1 MIQADARTRFTA
13 DDVEL
18 VLRCTPGATPSEDFD
33 RRLDRP
39 ELAERL
45 AGEPVPGPSPS
56 LFFYVLIRQSLRERG
71 VEDRRVA
78 DYCAA
83 LLREFG
89 VRDRS
94 ERIAPV
100 DDHKHRYLIDIV
112 ADASASQGDR
122 QFRVLV
128 HLGNYALWVAG
139 VFPGWIHARQNRRGG
154 PDISYYEAMG
164 TRGFAEASDHWMA
177 SRVGL
182 DDVYRTTA
190 DHFSEVRQALN
201 DLSGRMRAA

>member
-1 MIQADARTRFTA
+1 M
-13 DDVEL
+13 
-18 VLRCTPGATPSEDFD
+18 
-33 RRLDRP
+33 
-39 ELAERL
+39 
-45 AGEPVPGPSPS
+45 
-56 LFFYVLIRQSLRERG
+56 
-71 VEDRRVA
+71 A

-94 ERIAPV
+94 ERVAPV
-100 DDHKHRYLIDIV
+100 DDQKHRYLIDIV
-112 ADASASQGDR
+112 ADATASQGDR
-122 QFRVLV
+122 QFKVLV

-139 VFPGWIHARQNRRGG
+139 VFPGWIAARRNRRGG
-154 PDISYYEAMG
+154 PDLSYYDAMG
-164 TRGFAEASDHWMA
+164 TRGFAEASEHSMA

-201 DLSGRMRAA
+201 DMSERLRAA

>member
-1 MIQADARTRFTA
+1 MIQADARTRFTP

-18 VLRCTPGATPSEDFD
+18 VLRSTRSAAPSEDFD
-33 RRLDRP
+33 RRLDRR
-39 ELAERL
+39 ELADRL
-45 AGEPVPGPSPS
+45 ADAPVPGPSPS
-56 LFFYVLIRQSLRERG
+56 LYFYVLVRQSLREHG

-112 ADASASQGDR
+112 ADAAASQGDR
-122 QFRVLV
+122 QFKVLV
-128 HLGNYALWVAG
+128 HLGNYALWIAG

-154 PDISYYEAMG
+154 PDLSYYDAMG

-182 DDVYRTTA
+182 DDVYRATA

-201 DLSGRMRAA
+201 DMSEKLRAA